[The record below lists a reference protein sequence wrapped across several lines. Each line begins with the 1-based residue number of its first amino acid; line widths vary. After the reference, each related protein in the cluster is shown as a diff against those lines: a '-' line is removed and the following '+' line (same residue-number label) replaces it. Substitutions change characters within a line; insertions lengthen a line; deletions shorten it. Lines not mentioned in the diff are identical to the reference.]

1 MALGGGSGPLVTQ
14 DRAETYLSI
23 YDYSILVFRMVTK
36 TQEENAKFALAQW
49 IESPNTTVLWE
60 KKNAFGKPVFEC
72 NRAERPD
79 LIIHSPRGDIAV
91 EVKSATSMAN
101 VIDGMGQLLR
111 YATGDLEFSYDG
123 EKLNPVCYVLATEC
137 SPMGKLFA
145 FEKKF
150 VPRSEGKN
158 YAAQQGQ
165 IPLNEYRYTHMALR
179 TLWRFCDNEVRSHGW
194 IWSRGMG
201 FLLSGLLNSPNDI
214 SPMIQAKLAKTQ
226 YIRGI

>member
-1 MALGGGSGPLVTQ
+1 MVPKQ
-14 DRAETYLSI
+14 DEEKVKYL
-23 YDYSILVFRMVTK
+23 
-36 TQEENAKFALAQW
+36 LAQW
-49 IESPNTTVLWE
+49 IERPGIIVYWE

-72 NRAERPD
+72 NKAERPD
-79 LIIHSPRGDIAV
+79 LIIKHPSGDIAV

-111 YATGDLEFSYDG
+111 YAAGDFDFSYEG
-123 EKLNPVCYVLATEC
+123 EELKPICYVLATEC

-145 FEKKF
+145 FEKKY

-158 YAAQQGQ
+158 YAASISQ
-165 IPLNEYRYTHMALR
+165 IPREEYRYTHMALR
-179 TLWRFCDNEVRSHGW
+179 TLWRFCDNEVRSHDW
-194 IWSRGMG
+194 IWSKGMG
-201 FLLSGLLNSPNDI
+201 FLLSNQLNNPNDV